1 MTSMNHS
8 RHRRIVHLRRQL
20 SGRIRQREEHLNQHL
35 NQMITSAPDASSPH
49 SPVPSVPMD
58 NNPQEQLIELW
69 CRLLNE
75 YGNVQHLLEHK
86 NCREVLEH
94 RRDRI
99 LALYDQAEALN
110 ADAAAC
116 ESFTAACDWLL
127 DQLRQT
133 ALEEIEGSQPPN
145 AHNPSP
151 PEGKL
156 YKGEPRY
163 SPHDRE

>member
-116 ESFTAACDWLL
+116 ESFTAACDWLARRRV
-127 DQLRQT
+127 QKSAASCEPFAAWARQ
-133 ALEEIEGSQPPN
+133 
-145 AHNPSP
+145 
-151 PEGKL
+151 
-156 YKGEPRY
+156 PRTTWGFTVASRRIY
-163 SPHDRE
+163 R

>member
-1 MTSMNHS
+1 
-8 RHRRIVHLRRQL
+8 
-20 SGRIRQREEHLNQHL
+20 
-35 NQMITSAPDASSPH
+35 
-49 SPVPSVPMD
+49 MD
-58 NNPQEQLIELW
+58 SNPQEQLIELW

-99 LALYDQAEALN
+99 LALYDQSEALN
-110 ADAAAC
+110 ADAVAC
-116 ESFTAACDWLL
+116 ESFMAACDWLL
-127 DQLRQT
+127 DQLRPT
-133 ALEEIEGSQPPN
+133 AAEEVSASQAPN

-151 PEGKL
+151 PEGTL

-163 SPHDRE
+163 HPHDRAW